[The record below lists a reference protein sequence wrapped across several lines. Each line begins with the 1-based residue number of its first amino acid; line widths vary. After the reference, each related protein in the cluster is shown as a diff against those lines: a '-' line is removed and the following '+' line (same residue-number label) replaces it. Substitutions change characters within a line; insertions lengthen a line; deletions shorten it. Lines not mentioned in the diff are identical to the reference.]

1 MTLGSLFDGAGGFP
15 LAALSAHLPSAC
27 GQVDITPIWGS
38 EVEPFPIL
46 VTSKNIPQMQH
57 LGDITKIN
65 GAKIAPVEIIT
76 GGSPCQD
83 LSNAG
88 QRAGLREG
96 NRSVLFFEMIR
107 IIKEMREATNGK
119 YPTYIVWEN
128 VPGALSSNRGE
139 DFRVILEEFCRI
151 KEPTTTIP
159 RPKKWNRAGQI
170 LGGDF
175 SIAWR
180 ILNAKYFGVPQSRRR
195 IFLVADFR
203 GESAPKILF
212 KPTGLSWHFEPS
224 RTPREETSA
233 SSARCTNSTIRTAA
247 GFTGG
252 VSAKI
257 NLAYSEEL
265 SPALKATQN
274 VHVLENHATDA
285 RIKIRED
292 GIVPTL
298 TSSMGTGGNKQPLI
312 QTIFPQK
319 VGTLC
324 YNDYKGLSLQDT
336 NKMLVQ
342 NNQTIR
348 RLTPLECARLQGFP
362 DYWTKNLETPN
373 PTAAEITKW
382 QNIFAGVGKIK
393 SESQVRTWLKNPYSD
408 SAAYK
413 MWGNSVAVPCVEY
426 ILQNIRKE
434 SEK

>member
-1 MTLGSLFDGAGGFP
+1 MLTLGSLFDGAGGFP
-15 LAALSAHLPSAC
+15 LAALSARLPD
-27 GQVDITPIWGS
+27 GQVDISPIWAS

-65 GAKIAPVEIIT
+65 GAKIPPVDIIT

-83 LSNAG
+83 LSSAG
-88 QRAGLREG
+88 QRAGLNNG

-107 IIKEMREATNGK
+107 IIKEMREATNEK
-119 YPTYIVWEN
+119 YPTYAVWEN
-128 VPGALSSNRGE
+128 VPGAFSSNRGE
-139 DFRVILEEFCRI
+139 DFRIILEEFCRI

-175 SIAWR
+175 SIGWR

-212 KPTGLSWHFEPS
+212 KPTGVPWHFEPS
-224 RTPREETSA
+224 QTPREETSA
-233 SSARCTNSTIRTAA
+233 SSTKCTNSTIGKIKNPILPAHPPVCH
-247 GFTGG
+247 TGR
-252 VSAKI
+252 
-257 NLAYSEEL
+257 
-265 SPALKATQN
+265 QH
-274 VHVLENHATDA
+274 VHVLENHATAA
-285 RIKIRED
+285 RMKIRED

-298 TSSMGTGGNKQPLI
+298 TYAMGTGGNKQPLI
-312 QTIFPQK
+312 QTIFPLK
-319 VGTLC
+319 VGTLG
-324 YNDYKGLSLQDT
+324 YSDYKGLSLQDT

-342 NNQTIR
+342 NNQTVR

-362 DYWTKNLETPN
+362 DNWTENLATPN
-373 PTAAEITKW
+373 PTAEEITKW
-382 QNIFAGVGKIK
+382 QIVFSAVGKIK
-393 SESQVRTWLKNPYSD
+393 TESQVRTWLKNPYSD

-413 MWGNSVAVPCVEY
+413 MWGNSVAVLCVEY